1 MSGTDR
7 SIEEEDLWF
16 PRPSEFVEGSRDWKM
31 TFNEFRVSFRYDRNV
46 LKSIVVITVQF
57 CEYTKDH

>member
-1 MSGTDR
+1 
-7 SIEEEDLWF
+7 
-16 PRPSEFVEGSRDWKM
+16 M